1 MLGFPTF
8 VCAAVAVN
16 HLNSDAIHLR
26 HVEDSRDNTVSAAGI
41 VVFLGL
47 LTMLLECVIVLLR
60 FVIKVPVNT
69 FVVSNLWNLSLPI
82 WSDVNIFHSKM
93 SGYTKKLC
101 ISKNSKTIIALYSSL
116 IQHIAHIIMS
126 QHIPSEL
133 PFSLIVAL
141 LTDYLPWISVWKRL
155 YISL

>member
-60 FVIKVPVNT
+60 FVIKIPVNT
-69 FVVSNLWNLSLPI
+69 FVVSNL
-82 WSDVNIFHSKM
+82 
-93 SGYTKKLC
+93 
-101 ISKNSKTIIALYSSL
+101 
-116 IQHIAHIIMS
+116 
-126 QHIPSEL
+126 
-133 PFSLIVAL
+133 
-141 LTDYLPWISVWKRL
+141 
-155 YISL
+155 

>member
-47 LTMLLECVIVLLR
+47 LTMLLECVIVLLS

-69 FVVSNLWNLSLPI
+69 FVVSNL
-82 WSDVNIFHSKM
+82 
-93 SGYTKKLC
+93 
-101 ISKNSKTIIALYSSL
+101 
-116 IQHIAHIIMS
+116 
-126 QHIPSEL
+126 
-133 PFSLIVAL
+133 
-141 LTDYLPWISVWKRL
+141 
-155 YISL
+155 

>member
-69 FVVSNLWNLSLPI
+69 FVVSNL
-82 WSDVNIFHSKM
+82 
-93 SGYTKKLC
+93 
-101 ISKNSKTIIALYSSL
+101 
-116 IQHIAHIIMS
+116 
-126 QHIPSEL
+126 
-133 PFSLIVAL
+133 
-141 LTDYLPWISVWKRL
+141 
-155 YISL
+155 

>member
-26 HVEDSRDNTVSAAGI
+26 NVEDLRDNTVSAAGI

-60 FVIKVPVNT
+60 FVTKVAVNT
-69 FVVSNLWNLSLPI
+69 FVVS
-82 WSDVNIFHSKM
+82 
-93 SGYTKKLC
+93 
-101 ISKNSKTIIALYSSL
+101 IA
-116 IQHIAHIIMS
+116 
-126 QHIPSEL
+126 
-133 PFSLIVAL
+133 
-141 LTDYLPWISVWKRL
+141 
-155 YISL
+155 

>member
-1 MLGFPTF
+1 VLGFPTF

-60 FVIKVPVNT
+60 FVIKIPVNT
-69 FVVSNLWNLSLPI
+69 FVVSNL
-82 WSDVNIFHSKM
+82 
-93 SGYTKKLC
+93 
-101 ISKNSKTIIALYSSL
+101 
-116 IQHIAHIIMS
+116 
-126 QHIPSEL
+126 
-133 PFSLIVAL
+133 
-141 LTDYLPWISVWKRL
+141 
-155 YISL
+155 